1 VKQSQKEGNLPSE
14 IQLRQIKYL
23 NNMVEQ
29 DHRFIKKRIRYMLGF
44 QSLQTASMTLAGIE
58 AMHMIKKG
66 QTLQGRKS
74 VRNQIQ
80 LINTLFGLIA

>member
-1 VKQSQKEGNLPSE
+1 MKQSQKEGNLPSE

>member
-1 VKQSQKEGNLPSE
+1 MKQSQKEGNLPSE

-44 QSLQTASMTLAGIE
+44 QSLQTESMTLVGIE

-66 QTLQGRKS
+66 QTLQGMKS
-74 VRNQIQ
+74 VQNQIQ